1 MACMC
6 VMLWSFTSRKE
17 QEIQEKIAGEIVRFR
32 VLANSDSEE
41 DQEIKQKVKNDVK
54 GELDRILEN
63 TKSTEEAKERI
74 AGQMDSIRK
83 TAQKAAG
90 TDPIKVVLTSDW
102 FPERIYGKYTFPEG
116 KYETLRVEIGEAK
129 GHNWW
134 CVLYPGLCYT
144 DAVRLVTDSQ
154 KDQELEKILD
164 EESYDYLL
172 HPAKTRIR
180 FRWF

>member
-6 VMLWSFTSRKE
+6 VMLWSFPSRKE

-54 GELDRILEN
+54 GELDRILKN

-90 TDPIKVVLTSDW
+90 TEDRKSVV
-102 FPERIYGKYTFPEG
+102 
-116 KYETLRVEIGEAK
+116 
-129 GHNWW
+129 
-134 CVLYPGLCYT
+134 
-144 DAVRLVTDSQ
+144 
-154 KDQELEKILD
+154 
-164 EESYDYLL
+164 
-172 HPAKTRIR
+172 
-180 FRWF
+180 